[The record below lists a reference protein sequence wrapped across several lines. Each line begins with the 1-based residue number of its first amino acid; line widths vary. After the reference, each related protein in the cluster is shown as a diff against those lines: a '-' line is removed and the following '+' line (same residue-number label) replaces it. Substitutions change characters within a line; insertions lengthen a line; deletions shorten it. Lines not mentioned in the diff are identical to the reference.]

1 MYVHMVPC
9 SSIHLAYIS
18 LAAHIQY
25 IIDTL
30 DIDKFTGK
38 NGSMS
43 LWASQAWVNDSE
55 GNFGE
60 KCGKYLQKLN
70 YITFVIPYH

>member
-1 MYVHMVPC
+1 MVPC

-25 IIDTL
+25 IDTL
-30 DIDKFTGK
+30 DIEKFTGK

-43 LWASQAWVNDSE
+43 QWASQAWVNGSE
-55 GNFGE
+55 GNCGE

-70 YITFVIPYH
+70 YITFVLPYH